1 MEETGGVVTI
11 SATDTNTT
19 YSVGNGGLTQN
30 NLTNTLKSNYD
41 TAYTHSQ
48 ASHAPSNA
56 TANSSDA
63 TLKARAN
70 HTGTQAA
77 STISDFDTEV
87 ANNSA
92 VAANTAKTSNIVQTS
107 VTGSSG
113 SCTGNAATATTA
125 GTSLLYTSE
134 ASDHLPR

>member
-1 MEETGGVVTI
+1 MYNEGIYSKPSSGTGAGTRKD
-11 SATDTNTT
+11 ANW
-19 YSVGNGGLTQN
+19 
-30 NLTNTLKSNYD
+30 D

-48 ASHAPSNA
+48 SAHAPSSA

-77 STISDFDTEV
+77 DTISDFDTEV

-92 VAANTAKTSNIVQTS
+92 VAAKY
-107 VTGSSG
+107 G
-113 SCTGNAATATTA
+113 
-125 GTSLLYTSE
+125 
-134 ASDHLPR
+134 